1 MRQRQK
7 EEEERR
13 LEEGTFILLT
23 RFFSIAFVLMFL
35 SSFLE
40 ARLRAEQEEKDR
52 KEREARLAQEKK
64 IREKQVFKKR
74 P

>member
-13 LEEGTFILLT
+13 LEEGMFILLT

-35 SSFLE
+35 SFLE